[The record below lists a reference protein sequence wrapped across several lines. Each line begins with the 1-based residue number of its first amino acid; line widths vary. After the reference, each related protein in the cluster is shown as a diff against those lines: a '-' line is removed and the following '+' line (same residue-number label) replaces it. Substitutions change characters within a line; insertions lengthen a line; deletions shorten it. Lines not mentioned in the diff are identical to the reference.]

1 MTGFGELGIAWP
13 LRDVAWMG
21 AFGAPCPFRLGPRS
35 QYGAGPGITDR
46 LPRDLTLSHSG
57 SHFGFRRSAHCSLL
71 ICSSAACKLRPP
83 PKSGCTT
90 GKGGSNFHTSSRE

>member
-35 QYGAGPGITDR
+35 QYGAGPGIQTDY
-46 LPRDLTLSHSG
+46 PRKH
-57 SHFGFRRSAHCSLL
+57 
-71 ICSSAACKLRPP
+71 
-83 PKSGCTT
+83 
-90 GKGGSNFHTSSRE
+90 

>member
-35 QYGAGPGITDR
+35 QYGAGPGIQTDYPAAVATVR
-46 LPRDLTLSHSG
+46 AAPRG
-57 SHFGFRRSAHCSLL
+57 R
-71 ICSSAACKLRPP
+71 AACAHEP
-83 PKSGCTT
+83 
-90 GKGGSNFHTSSRE
+90 TSAVAIGLDLLDTLYALEMKALA